1 VTLGVTPAQAFNRPR
16 ASIVIRL
23 FRTGPAEDQ
32 SKHDADYK
40 NSLSSD
46 KLAFVSLTEKTD

>member
-46 KLAFVSLTEKTD
+46 KLAFVSLTEKPD